1 MVFIN
6 FELIFEFL
14 YYFIMVKVKDED
26 REDWMSND
34 LKEESVDVSEN
45 ESENDDGNGYEADS
59 FVVEDDSESEFM
71 EEDILK

>member
-1 MVFIN
+1 
-6 FELIFEFL
+6 
-14 YYFIMVKVKDED
+14 
-26 REDWMSND
+26 MSND